1 MWYIV
6 IGITVYKYVNVFMSH
21 IIINL
26 SESSFSQI
34 TNILSD
40 LRYIQQYFSYLVSIY
55 RAPGENNGQV
65 ASNW

>member
-1 MWYIV
+1 
-6 IGITVYKYVNVFMSH
+6 MSH
-21 IIINL
+21 IIINI

-65 ASNW
+65 ASN